1 MFVLCFEPNG
11 DCWDA
16 TLFIEVGFGDMVPS
30 RSFLGYEE
38 SLFGKMQV
46 LHCVINCM
54 YQMRTTILDPH
65 MLTDAGLRH
74 LLRHGPCSPGNVH
87 VSHPGPICLASTQ
100 MKSISLLTHCI

>member
-1 MFVLCFEPNG
+1 MAWVRCASGMFVLCFEPNG

-46 LHCVINCM
+46 LHV
-54 YQMRTTILDPH
+54 
-65 MLTDAGLRH
+65 
-74 LLRHGPCSPGNVH
+74 
-87 VSHPGPICLASTQ
+87 
-100 MKSISLLTHCI
+100 

>member
-46 LHCVINCM
+46 LHCVINCT
-54 YQMRTTILDPH
+54 YQMRTTH
-65 MLTDAGLRH
+65 TCSQMLVCVTYCAMGLA
-74 LLRHGPCSPGNVH
+74 LLAMC
-87 VSHPGPICLASTQ
+87 
-100 MKSISLLTHCI
+100 MSLIQV